1 MCSARTGSVC
11 CGNYWRLVPLPPLW
25 IHHRRGG
32 STTSTAK
39 AAAMRGGGRAGAAT
53 SRMTAIAEGGIR
65 RGRTHPWRRRTTMT
79 AMSPARARP
88 SPSHTIKQRQRRGG
102 GGGGGEEEEAPV
114 DDGICCMAGRGG
126 GGGGGGG
133 GDDGN
138 YYNLPH
144 NVRRAAAR
152 PVRRIRHSEVV
163 LVLVYAPLDD
173 GRRKRIRRM
182 GR

>member
-11 CGNYWRLVPLPPLW
+11 RGNYWRWVPLPPSW

-79 AMSPARARP
+79 AMSPAQACP

-114 DDGICCMAGRGG
+114 DDGICCMAGRG
-126 GGGGGGG
+126 
-133 GDDGN
+133 
-138 YYNLPH
+138 
-144 NVRRAAAR
+144 R
-152 PVRRIRHSEVV
+152 
-163 LVLVYAPLDD
+163 
-173 GRRKRIRRM
+173 GRRGGRRQLLQPAAQRPAGGSEARAPDKALRGGPSPSLRTT
-182 GR
+182 GRWSEEEDQEDG